1 MNKSNSLESAFKI
14 SNRLKN
20 LQIKEIIQTCL
31 NIMKNNTNRS
41 TQSITKTLLPL
52 LVQPIQLLQR
62 MEVAVLRSRDS
73 EKEIDL
79 DAMKKGMV
87 KAIIIWMVRLII
99 LKIQNGKLKEVL
111 LKATSSKVV
120 NLGEAVFLV
129 PGQLKWHSR

>member
-1 MNKSNSLESAFKI
+1 M
-14 SNRLKN
+14 
-20 LQIKEIIQTCL
+20 

-73 EKEIDL
+73 EKEIDS

>member
-73 EKEIDL
+73 EKEIDS

-120 NLGEAVFLV
+120 NLGEVVFLV